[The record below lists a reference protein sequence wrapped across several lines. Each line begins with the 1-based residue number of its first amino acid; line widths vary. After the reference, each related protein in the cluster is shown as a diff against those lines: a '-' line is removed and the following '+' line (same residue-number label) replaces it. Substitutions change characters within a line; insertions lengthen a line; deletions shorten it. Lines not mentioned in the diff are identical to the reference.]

1 MGTSKTEPSSRA
13 PSPALSFVPLLR
25 EAGIFSDFLL
35 SSAHT
40 KKSHNSL
47 QIPFQPTRLPRPGSS
62 PIFSHRLLQEN
73 KRWLEAGAGSTGS
86 AASAEAHGQK
96 ETGNIRQAPGLSI
109 MCGGRR
115 GLSVEGTCGRGP
127 AQGTP
132 VPRRPRLPG
141 DSPDGCAWPPA
152 GDGRG

>member
-13 PSPALSFVPLLR
+13 PSPALSFVSLLR

-40 KKSHNSL
+40 QKSHNSL
-47 QIPFQPTRLPRPGSS
+47 QITELTPFQPTRLPRPGSS
-62 PIFSHRLLQEN
+62 PIFSYRLLQEN

-109 MCGGRR
+109 ICGGRR
-115 GLSVEGTCGRGP
+115 GL
-127 AQGTP
+127 
-132 VPRRPRLPG
+132 
-141 DSPDGCAWPPA
+141 
-152 GDGRG
+152 